1 MSRFRFLAARKRT
14 LGSHLPRGGRFVL
27 EPWVDCQYLLV
38 TLGFPSVL
46 AERVGFEPTVRLPV
60 QRFSR
65 PSHST
70 SLAPLRGA
78 HVAWRS
84 PRGNLSGRERQGKI
98 AHSQPQPLRS
108 GQLTYKLWHLYC
120 AA

>member
-46 AERVGFEPTVRLPV
+46 AVDAVIGEPVSDSYFPV
-60 QRFSR
+60 
-65 PSHST
+65 
-70 SLAPLRGA
+70 LRENT
-78 HVAWRS
+78 
-84 PRGNLSGRERQGKI
+84 GNLCALSLGNGMRPCFP
-98 AHSQPQPLRS
+98 HHRS
-108 GQLTYKLWHLYC
+108 VSYGQIP
-120 AA
+120 